1 MLPMKFVLI
10 VCVIILIVVLISR
23 KTKGLQGSW
32 DSKKEIEEFA
42 IIMGG
47 SGRSN
52 MDSSTKTNNNEQK
65 PIMKSVYNKYIP
77 TTFVKKYND
86 SESLGEKICRDHLT
100 SRFNTSFVN
109 KRPNFLKNNIT
120 NRNLEL
126 DCFSEKL
133 KLALEYNGK
142 QHYDF
147 IPKFHNTKADFF
159 NQKYRDDIK
168 RRLCMENGID
178 LIEVPYT
185 INHHDIPLYI
195 DNALEKLGR
204 IKLV

>member
-1 MLPMKFVLI
+1 MLPIKFVLI
-10 VCVIILIVVLISR
+10 VCVIILIILLISR

-32 DSKKEIEEFA
+32 DSKKDIEEFA

-47 SGRSN
+47 N
-52 MDSSTKTNNNEQK
+52 DVYEKNINNEQNTK
-65 PIMKSVYNKYIP
+65 TMKAIQSKYIP
-77 TTFVKKYND
+77 TTFVKKTND
-86 SESLGEKICRDHLT
+86 SESLGEKICRDHLST
-100 SRFNTSFVN
+100 RFNTSFVN
-109 KRPNFLKNNIT
+109 KRPNFLKNNVT

-142 QHYDF
+142 QHYEF
-147 IPKFHNTKADFF
+147 IPKFHNSKADFF

-185 INHHDIPLYI
+185 VNHQDIPLYI

>member
-1 MLPMKFVLI
+1 MKFVLI
-10 VCVIILIVVLISR
+10 VCVIILIILLISR

-32 DSKKEIEEFA
+32 DSKKDIEEFA

-47 SGRSN
+47 N
-52 MDSSTKTNNNEQK
+52 DVYEKNINNEQNTK
-65 PIMKSVYNKYIP
+65 TMKAIQSKYIP
-77 TTFVKKYND
+77 TTFVKKTND
-86 SESLGEKICRDHLT
+86 SESLGEKICRDHLST
-100 SRFNTSFVN
+100 RFNTSFVN
-109 KRPNFLKNNIT
+109 KRPNFLKNNVT

-142 QHYDF
+142 QHYEF
-147 IPKFHNTKADFF
+147 IPKFHNSKADFF

-185 INHHDIPLYI
+185 VNHQDIPLYI